1 MLELTKENF
10 ASTAKKGKIIVDFWA
25 PWCGPC
31 RMMAPVFEETSKGH
45 KEIVFAKVNVDE
57 HPELA
62 QEFGV
67 RGIPTMVFL
76 QDGEEVNRVVGAGS
90 KATLEAKIKETF

>member
-1 MLELTKENF
+1 MLELTKDNF
-10 ASTAKKGKIIVDFWA
+10 AKTAKKGNVIIDFWA

-31 RMMAPVFEETSKGH
+31 RMMAPVFEETAKGH
-45 KEIVFAKVNVDE
+45 KDVVFAKVNVDE
-57 HPELA
+57 EPEIA

-76 QDGEEVNRVVGAGS
+76 KDGEEVNRVVGAGS
-90 KATLEAKIKETF
+90 KAMLESKIKETF